1 MNLTYNM
8 EKNINHNQWRLTH
21 PCRQEEQHLLLLS
34 VGRIHHPQSDIYH
47 HIQASGVKM
56 DIKGFG
62 VIHPRCLSNIVEIIH
77 TEIEQNN
84 IDNRNLEKFVI
95 SFLLNNLINDQHLRQ
110 LEKNKHHYIREK

>member
-1 MNLTYNM
+1 
-8 EKNINHNQWRLTH
+8 
-21 PCRQEEQHLLLLS
+21 
-34 VGRIHHPQSDIYH
+34 
-47 HIQASGVKM
+47 M

-95 SFLLNNLINDQHLRQ
+95 SFLLSNFINDHHLRQ
-110 LEKNKHHYIREK
+110 SEKNKHHYIREKENSNINQIIHGIVESINKKEGGIISILGMVGTIIRDNHNHQI